1 MVAALMAVSTNVLAD
16 QTTLLEYVEST
27 NKFEITV
34 EPYTTKTNCSKP
46 LNWLS
51 FQSYTKS
58 GMVESHIY
66 SDDKNLDN
74 IKKVLTYYHT
84 TKRVF
89 NAVAQTQ
96 PNTGYDK
103 LFSDGNGTLYYT
115 CTPVG
120 IMVFNSGIDKEIV
133 DKLSLSNV
141 ELKDSGAIVFKF

>member
-1 MVAALMAVSTNVLAD
+1 MVAALMAVSTNVIAKP
-16 QTTLLEYVEST
+16 TTLLEYVEST
-27 NKFEITV
+27 NKFEITIK
-34 EPYTTKTNCSKP
+34 PYTAKTNCSKP

-74 IKKVLTYYHT
+74 IKKVLTHYHT

-89 NAVAQTQ
+89 ESVAQTQ

-120 IMVFNSGIDKEIV
+120 IMVFNSGIDEKMV
-133 DKLSLSNV
+133 DQLGLYNV
-141 ELKDSGAIVFKF
+141 ELKDSGAVVFKF